1 MSAAAKIALEML
13 SGARPLP
20 KNYPAPGLVNEF
32 VLKNGLIFQCVS
44 DGTKYIP
51 AHPVCRAPMDW
62 EQDEVRL
69 AVYKILVEIWDER
82 KTSGTKK
89 LRQERMRALARPQ
102 HNHPKLQGG

>member
-32 VLKNGLIFQCVS
+32 VLKNGLIFQCIS
-44 DGTKYIP
+44 DEVKYIP
-51 AHPVCRAPMDW
+51 AHFVCRAPADW

-69 AVYKILVEIWDER
+69 AAYKSLVEIWDER

-89 LRQERMRALARPQ
+89 LRLERMRALA
-102 HNHPKLQGG
+102 GGQRERGK